1 LSAAPTKATASIRI
15 VGSGPVSL
23 ALRGF
28 LARQGFGE
36 HELACDPLP
45 DAALPPWL
53 ARRTIALSLG
63 SWQLLS
69 RIAASPPSAPIL
81 TVDVSLHRASGR
93 TRLTAGELGVPALG
107 HVVRYDALHD
117 SLVRALDRAGA
128 AAAAQAAPAVPAMPP
143 GHVAPSPAHVPP
155 SPAHVPPPAAHLQPP
170 PTHATARRPPSQ
182 ITVLADGKPG
192 DDSSA
197 RDFEQ
202 SAVLA
207 TVRAGS
213 PRDGFAFERFTVEG
227 PLALLPLPQAHC
239 WSLVWCSAPERAQ
252 QRARLPAPEFATA
265 LRQAFGPAL
274 GSFELLD
281 APIVAPLHRRLRRR
295 VVQGSEVAIGN
306 AAQALHPVAGQG
318 LNLGLRDAFVLAE
331 TLGAARARG
340 IPLRQALAGFA
351 RARRADR
358 LGTVAVT
365 DTLASIFGIVPLRPL
380 QSLALNLLEI
390 VPPARRSLARA
401 FMFGPRS

>member
-1 LSAAPTKATASIRI
+1 
-15 VGSGPVSL
+15 VSL

-36 HELACDPLP
+36 RELACDPLP

-69 RIAASPPSAPIL
+69 RIAAPPPSAPIL
-81 TVDVSLHRASGR
+81 TVDVSLQQASGR

-117 SLVRALDRAGA
+117 SLVRALARGPA
-128 AAAAQAAPAVPAMPP
+128 ASASPTVRAVP
-143 GHVAPSPAHVPP
+143 
-155 SPAHVPPPAAHLQPP
+155 
-170 PTHATARRPPSQ
+170 
-182 ITVLADGKPG
+182 ITVLADGNPG
-192 DDSSA
+192 DDSSE

-207 TVRAGS
+207 TVRAGT
-213 PRDGFAFERFTVEG
+213 PRDGFAFERFTSEG
-227 PLALLPLPQAHC
+227 PLALLPLPQARS
-239 WSLVWCSAPERAQ
+239 WSLVWCSAPDRAQ
-252 QRARLPAPEFATA
+252 QRAQLQAPEFATA
-265 LRQAFGPAL
+265 LRAAFGPAL

-295 VVQGSEVAIGN
+295 IVQGNEVAIGN

-331 TLGAARARG
+331 MLGAARAG
-340 IPLRQALAGFA
+340 GAPLQQALAGFE

-365 DTLASIFGIVPLRPL
+365 DTLASIFGITPLRPL

-390 VPPARRSLARA
+390 APPARRALARA